1 MNAIPE
7 RGAFVPAVA
16 ERVDARFAVHK
27 PGRILD
33 RFFRGSGVRII
44 NLSSGGFSA
53 EGAGNLRRGDVVWI
67 TLPGLGLIRSQ
78 VRWRVED
85 RFGAAFLSAE
95 SLRVRFLNGPPQ
107 SVDERAS

>member
-7 RGAFVPAVA
+7 RGAFVPAIA
-16 ERVDARFAVHK
+16 ERVDARFAVQK

-33 RFFRGSGVRII
+33 RFFRGSGVRIL

-78 VRWRVED
+78 VRWRVEN
-85 RFGAAFLSAE
+85 RFGAAFLSTE
-95 SLRVRFLNGPPQ
+95 SLRVRFLNGPPRSGCLQ
-107 SVDERAS
+107 DS